1 MKIISRPEDFLES
14 LEKAAHPNQEDYF
27 ALYATWLDGV
37 VTHAPWMVIALDD
50 HLVHRGDGVFDVLK
64 CVDGGLYMC
73 RQHLDRFRSSAGSLS
88 LDLPPE
94 FERLEEIIV
103 DLIRITGKRDCV
115 VHLYLSRG
123 PGDLSVDPANCFKPQ
138 MAVLVSG
145 LHSPPQEVIR
155 DGAKAIVADIPA
167 KPSWQAKIK
176 AVDYLQ
182 NVLLQMEANSAG
194 VKYAFA
200 LNDEGML
207 AEGPVVSVCLVTADK
222 ALLFPRAETVFQGLT
237 RARVQDLAQHLV
249 AQGVLSRVGTADIS
263 RADLEEAGEILVSGT
278 MTNLVAVVQLDGKPI
293 GQGRP
298 GPVFTRLRELL
309 LDDILTNADLRTEVY

>member
-1 MKIISRPEDFLES
+1 MKIISRPQDFLDS
-14 LEKAAHPNQEDYF
+14 LNKAAHPNQDDYY
-27 ALYATWLDGV
+27 ALYATWLDGA

-73 RQHLDRFRSSAGSLS
+73 RQHLDRFRNSAASLS
-88 LDLPPE
+88 LVPPPE

-103 DLIRITGKRDCV
+103 DLIRITGKKDCV

-138 MAVLVSG
+138 LAVLISG
-145 LHSPPQEVIR
+145 LHSPPPEMIR
-155 DGAKAIVADIPA
+155 NGARAIIADIPA

-182 NVLLQMEANSAG
+182 NVMLQLEANTAG

-200 LNDEGML
+200 LSDEGML
-207 AEGPVVSVCLVTADK
+207 AEGPVVSVCLVTPDK

-237 RARVQDLAQHLV
+237 RARVQDLAQELV
-249 AQGVLSRVGTADIS
+249 AQGVLSRVGMADIS
-263 RADLEEAGEILVSGT
+263 RTDLFEAREILVSGT
-278 MTNLVAVVQLDGKPI
+278 MTDLVAVVGLDGKPI
-293 GQGRP
+293 GAGASRSGLRP
-298 GPVFTRLRELL
+298 S
-309 LDDILTNADLRTEVY
+309 